1 MNTTDAT
8 KPDIRFAVT
17 ITDTGYAYD
26 RQTYRH
32 FAARAYVL
40 GVDKY
45 GSTGRPELLSPTD
58 YSVPESGKVR
68 ALAGLEITAQ
78 ADSDSMRRRGDEWYA
93 WTVAYDRHRI
103 ELKDAEEILPI
114 LRKITRRIEALTAE
128 HGRPATLAQFC
139 SYAVK
144 AITGERQPFMRKVP
158 DSQDYEGH
166 GYRSMDTDALSYHL
180 QSDATEWRKN
190 HGIDLDSAS

>member
-1 MNTTDAT
+1 MSDQTAP

-17 ITDTGYAYD
+17 VSDTGYAYD
-26 RQTYRH
+26 RHTCRH

-58 YSVPESGKVR
+58 YSVPRGAK

-78 ADSDSMRRRGDEWYA
+78 ADSDSMRRPGDEWYA
-93 WTVAYDRHRI
+93 WTVQYDRHRI
-103 ELKDAEEILPI
+103 ELSDAEEILPV
-114 LRKITRRIEALTAE
+114 LRKIAKRMERMTAE

-144 AITGERQPFMRKVP
+144 ALTSERSPFMRAVP
-158 DSQDYEGH
+158 ETQDYEGT

-180 QSDATEWRKN
+180 QSDAGEWRKN
-190 HGIDLDSAS
+190 HGIDVAS